1 MDLCPNDLKQLIQQ
15 NIVMKFPKVYVFH
28 SILLEKEGRKFVTP
42 RPHVVPETPRC
53 QRQILMSICYSGTT
67 QINKAAEVIVGDDDV
82 RQAIVTMGENQVL
95 VKWPGPD

>member
-1 MDLCPNDLKQLIQQ
+1 MS
-15 NIVMKFPKVYVFH
+15 Y
-28 SILLEKEGRKFVTP
+28 SILVEEEGRKARTL
-42 RPHVVPETPRC
+42 RPHVMSETPRC